1 MALVGLAVKL
11 ALMSGTRVFPSVR
24 FVAPGFL
31 SFPLAI
37 RIAPAN
43 DFIGFG
49 AAWNALAVTLRLA
62 LASNITNAVREKRY
76 FIGSLR
82 RSVWVRDY
90 DSPPIE
96 RWQLTARA
104 GRSREVHCK
113 PPLIMAP
120 PWQVRTPGEP
130 HEMTLGSHLREVW
143 VPIQKKGCSNR
154 FLFAL

>member
-113 PPLIMAP
+113 PPLNNGSAVASTHTRGAP
-120 PWQVRTPGEP
+120 
-130 HEMTLGSHLREVW
+130 
-143 VPIQKKGCSNR
+143 
-154 FLFAL
+154 